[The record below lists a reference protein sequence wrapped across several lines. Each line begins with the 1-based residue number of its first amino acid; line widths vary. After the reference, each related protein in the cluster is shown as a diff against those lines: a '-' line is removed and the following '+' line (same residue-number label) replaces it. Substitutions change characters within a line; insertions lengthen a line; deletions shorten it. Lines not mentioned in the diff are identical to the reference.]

1 MAMESAKILSVVM
14 EEAYK
19 KEQSAESLAQIYRD
33 LWSSSFQ
40 KRISFAK
47 KIQQMLFSKTGKMA
61 SELALSVFP
70 FLLPHMIEHTRG

>member
-1 MAMESAKILSVVM
+1 M

-19 KEQSAESLAQIYRD
+19 KEQSAESLAQIYRE